1 MRLFGWLAG
10 WPRRAAPPP
19 ASCWLQAR
27 LCGPCFWRFCSTRTD
42 GLGGL
47 CVAWH
52 GVASVAASR
61 WLGLTGVTVGWLTG
75 HAWLACLLASDDSR
89 TAAAAASVIAG
100 ACFHMVYLILCL
112 FDSVRVCERVSVWE
126 SCVWG
131 AGWMDRLEA
140 CILK

>member
-19 ASCWLQAR
+19 GVLLATSSLVWTLFLAF
-27 LCGPCFWRFCSTRTD
+27 LLNTD
-42 GLGGL
+42 GRLEGGL

-75 HAWLACLLASDDSR
+75 HAWLACLLASNDSR
-89 TAAAAASVIAG
+89 TAAAAASVVAG
-100 ACFHMVYLILCL
+100 ACFYMVYLILCL

-131 AGWMDRLEA
+131 AGWMNRLEA
-140 CILK
+140 CIL